1 MSKLAGRVALVTGA
15 GRGIGR
21 ATALK
26 LASEG
31 ARLVVNDLDEAPAVD
46 TVAAIIEAGGKAVP
60 CVGSVIEDGFA
71 EHFMQTALDRFGGL
85 DILVNNAGYQWDS
98 RIEDATDEQ
107 LDAMYEVHVKGQFRM
122 LRAAIGPIKELRA
135 AELAEG
141 REVTRKIVNV
151 SSISGT
157 DGSPTQIAYA
167 VAKSAI
173 VGLTRTVS
181 KDWGPYNICVNCVA
195 FGVII
200 TRLTTT
206 KIPGETVIDVDGRR
220 ITVGV
225 DDGVIDGLSNFI
237 PLGRVGTP
245 EDAAGGIYLFCIPE
259 SDYVSG
265 QVLVVAGGLRT

>member
-1 MSKLAGRVALVTGA
+1 MSKLAGKVALVTGA

-31 ARLVVNDLDEAPAVD
+31 ASLVVNDLDEGPVGE
-46 TVAAIIEAGGKAVP
+46 TVAAIVRAGGTAIP
-60 CVGSVIEDGFA
+60 CTGSVIEAGFG
-71 EHFMQTALDRFGGL
+71 ERFVQTALDRFGGL
-85 DILVNNAGYQWDS
+85 DIIVNNAGYQWDS

-107 LDAMYEVHVKGQFRM
+107 LDAMYEVHVKAQFRI
-122 LRAAIGPIKELRA
+122 LRAAIGPIKALRA
-135 AELAEG
+135 RELAEG
-141 REVTRKIVNV
+141 RNVTRKVVNV
-151 SSISGT
+151 TSISGT

-167 VAKSAI
+167 IAKSAI

-181 KDWGPYNICVNCVA
+181 KDWGPYGVCVNCVA

-206 KIPGETVIDVDGRR
+206 KVPGETVIDVDGRR

-265 QVLVVAGGLRT
+265 QLLVVAGGLRT

>member
-1 MSKLAGRVALVTGA
+1 MTKLAGKVALVTGA

-31 ARLVVNDLDEAPAVD
+31 ASLVVNDLDEAPAAE
-46 TVAAIIEAGGKAVP
+46 TVAAIIAAGGKAIP
-60 CVGSVIEDGFA
+60 CIGSVIEDGFA
-71 EHFMQTALDRFGGL
+71 EHFMQTALDRLGGI

-107 LDAMYEVHVKGQFRM
+107 LDAMYDVHVKGQFRM
-122 LRAAIGPIKELRA
+122 LRAAIAPIKRLRA
-135 AELAEG
+135 RELAEG
-141 REVTRKIVNV
+141 RNVTRKIVNV

-157 DGSPTQIAYA
+157 DGSPSQIAYA

-195 FGVII
+195 FGVIM

-206 KIPGETVIDVDGRR
+206 KMPGETVIDVDGRQ

-225 DDGVIDGLSNFI
+225 DEGVIEGLSNYI
-237 PLGRVGTP
+237 PLGRTGTP

>member
-1 MSKLAGRVALVTGA
+1 MSKLTGKVALVTGA

-31 ARLVVNDLDEAPAVD
+31 ASLVVNDLDEGPAVD
-46 TVAAIIEAGGKAVP
+46 TVTAIIEAGGKAIP

-71 EHFMQTALDRFGGL
+71 EHFMETALDRLGGI

-122 LRAAIGPIKELRA
+122 LRAAIGPIKQLRA
-135 AELAEG
+135 RELAEG
-141 REVTRKIVNV
+141 RNVTRKIVNV

-206 KIPGETVIDVDGRR
+206 KVPGETVIDVDGRQ

-265 QVLVVAGGLRT
+265 QVVICGGGFGG

>member
-1 MSKLAGRVALVTGA
+1 MSKLAGKVALVTGA

-31 ARLVVNDLDEAPAVD
+31 ASVVVNDLDDGPAAD
-46 TVAAIIEAGGKAVP
+46 TVAAIIEAGGKAIP

-71 EHFMQTALDRFGGL
+71 ERFIQTALDRLGGL
-85 DILVNNAGYQWDS
+85 DIIVNNAGYQWDS

-107 LDAMYEVHVKGQFRM
+107 LDAMLAVHVKAQFRII
-122 LRAAIGPIKELRA
+122 RAAAAPIKALHAR
-135 AELAEG
+135 ELAEG
-141 REVTRKIVNV
+141 RRVTRKIVNV
-151 SSISGT
+151 TSISGT

-167 VAKSAI
+167 IAKSAI

-181 KDWGPYNICVNCVA
+181 KDWGAYGVCVNCVA
-195 FGVII
+195 FGVIG

-206 KIPGETVIDVDGRR
+206 KVPGETVIDVDGRQ

-225 DDGVIDGLSNFI
+225 DEGLLDAVNSVI
-237 PLGRVGTP
+237 PLGRAGTP

-265 QVLVVAGGLRT
+265 QTLIVAGGLRT

>member
-1 MSKLAGRVALVTGA
+1 MSKLTGKVALVTGA

-21 ATALK
+21 ATAIK

-31 ARLVVNDLDEAPAVD
+31 ASVVVNDLDEGPAGE
-46 TVAAIIEAGGKAVP
+46 TIAAIAQAGGMAVP
-60 CVGSVIEDGFA
+60 CVGSVIEPDFA
-71 EHFMQTALDRFGGL
+71 ERFVQTALDRFGGL
-85 DILVNNAGYQWDS
+85 DIIVNNAGYQWDS

-107 LDAMYEVHVKGQFRM
+107 LDAMYEVHVKGQFRV
-122 LRAAIGPIKELRA
+122 LRAAIGPIKQLRA
-135 AELAEG
+135 RELAEG
-141 REVTRKIVNV
+141 RNVTRKVVNV

-181 KDWGPYNICVNCVA
+181 KDWGQYNICVNSVA

-206 KIPGETVIDVDGRR
+206 RMPGETEIDVDGRR

-225 DDGVIDGLSNFI
+225 DDGVIDGLSGVI
-237 PLGRVGTP
+237 PLARTGTP

-259 SDYVSG
+259 SDYISG

>member
-1 MSKLAGRVALVTGA
+1 MMKLAGKVALVTGA

-31 ARLVVNDLDEAPAVD
+31 AMLVVNDLDVRPAAE
-46 TVAAIIEAGGKAVP
+46 TVAAIVDAGGKAVA
-60 CVGSVIEDGFA
+60 CVGSVIEEGFA
-71 EHFMQTALDRFGGL
+71 EHFIATGLDRFGGL

-135 AELAEG
+135 RELAQG
-141 REVTRKIVNV
+141 RNETRKIVNV

-206 KIPGETVIDVDGRR
+206 KVPGETVIDVDGRKL
-220 ITVGV
+220 TVGV
-225 DDGVIDGLSNFI
+225 DEGVIEGLSNFI

>member
-1 MSKLAGRVALVTGA
+1 MMNLAGKVALVTGA

-31 ARLVVNDLDEAPAVD
+31 ASLVVNDLDEGPAAE
-46 TVAAIIEAGGKAVP
+46 TVAAIVEAGGKAVA
-60 CVGSVIEDGFA
+60 CVGSVIDDGFA
-71 EHFMQTALDRFGGL
+71 EHFIETGLDRFGGI

-107 LDAMYEVHVKGQFRM
+107 LDAMYQVHVKGQFRM
-122 LRAAIGPIKELRA
+122 LRAAIGPIKKLREHELSV
-135 AELAEG
+135 G
-141 REVTRKIVNV
+141 RNETRKIVNV

-195 FGVII
+195 FGVIV

-206 KIPGETVIDVDGRR
+206 KIPGETVIDVDGRQ

-225 DDGVIDGLSNFI
+225 DEGVIDGLSNFI

>member
-1 MSKLAGRVALVTGA
+1 MTKLTGKVALVTGA

-21 ATALK
+21 ATAIK

-31 ARLVVNDLDEAPAVD
+31 ALTVVNDLDEAPAAE
-46 TVAAIIEAGGKAVP
+46 TVAAIEQAGGTAVA

-71 EHFMQTALDRFGGL
+71 ERFIQTGLDRFGGL

-107 LDAMYEVHVKGQFRM
+107 LDAMYAVHVKAQFRM

-135 AELAEG
+135 RELAEG
-141 REVTRKIVNV
+141 RNVTRKVVNV

-157 DGSPTQIAYA
+157 DGSPTQITYA

-181 KDWGPYNICVNCVA
+181 KDWGPYGVCVNSVA

-206 KIPGETVIDVDGRR
+206 KVPGETVIDVDGRQL
-220 ITVGV
+220 TVGV
-225 DDGVIDGLSNFI
+225 DEGVIEGLSNFI

>member
-1 MSKLAGRVALVTGA
+1 MTKLAGKVALVTGA

-31 ARLVVNDLDEAPAVD
+31 ASLVVNDLDQGPAAE
-46 TVAAIIEAGGKAVP
+46 TVAAIAAAGGKAVA
-60 CVGSVIEDGFA
+60 CVGSVIDDGFA
-71 EHFMQTALDRFGGL
+71 EHFVETALDRFGGL

-122 LRAAIGPIKELRA
+122 LRAAIGPIKQLREHELS
-135 AELAEG
+135 LG
-141 REVTRKIVNV
+141 RDVTRKIVNV

-206 KIPGETVIDVDGRR
+206 KVPGETVIEVDGRQ

-225 DDGVIDGLSNFI
+225 DDGVIEGLSNFI